1 MLAEWSVSIILLNFG
16 LNIHF
21 YFRHKKQ
28 NAMKLGI
35 FPIYMLAVSGLFS
48 NCEKSSSSNGATEPC
63 TTIEADSI
71 AIGSKQL
78 TLSDAARIIG
88 ESVLLECNTFRQR
101 GSTREYKCAYTA
113 LAPDSRT
120 GKTGKL
126 YFMSEVYAGEDLA
139 KTAYTEI
146 YESNRRHEGVEIV
159 SGLGDEAYY
168 HSDGENFYFFLV
180 RKDNRMFRL
189 KLNKITSYSSV
200 EDFKKVA
207 RLITDRI

>member
-71 AIGSKQL
+71 AIASKQL
-78 TLSDAARIIG
+78 TLSDAERIMG
-88 ESVLLECNTFRQR
+88 ESALLECNTFIQR
-101 GSTREYKCAYTA
+101 GSTMEYRCAYTA
-113 LAPDSRT
+113 LAQDNRT

-139 KTAYTEI
+139 KTAYAEI

-159 SGLGDEAYY
+159 TGVGDEAYY
-168 HSDGENFYFFLV
+168 HTDGSNFYFFLV
-180 RKDNRMFRL
+180 RKNEKMFRM
-189 KLNKITSYSSV
+189 KLNKVTSHSSEV
-200 EDFKKVA
+200 NFKEVA
-207 RLITDRI
+207 RLIVDKI